1 MYNFIQYFISTD
13 KIESSMKL
21 LVTGGLGF
29 IGSNFIIKL
38 LKERNDFEIVNVD
51 AELLGSDKRNLG
63 EIQNSERYQFVKGNI
78 TNKRLMEELISKCDA
93 VINFAAE
100 SFVDRSINDADP
112 FLVSNIRGAFTILD
126 ITTKQHKRM
135 VQISTDEVFG
145 SLSNETA
152 TEESKF
158 NPSSPYA
165 ATKAAAELLINSYF
179 TTFNSDVIITRCT
192 NNYGPRQFAE
202 KLVPKTI
209 ILAYHNK
216 KIPIYGNGK
225 NIRDWIYVDDHCD
238 AVLSALHHGKSGESY
253 NISANNE
260 IDNLAIVRKILEIMN
275 KPETLIEFVEDRP
288 GHDLRYSLDSTKIS
302 DQLGWKV
309 KLSFEEGLEKTV
321 QWYLDNPE
329 LLNNVSSVLD
339 PTPWKGTN

>member
-1 MYNFIQYFISTD
+1 
-13 KIESSMKL
+13 MKL

-29 IGSNFIIKL
+29 IGSNFI
-38 LKERNDFEIVNVD
+38 LKILHENEGFDIVNVD
-51 AELLGSDKRNLG
+51 AELAGSNIKNLSQVKNLKNY
-63 EIQNSERYQFVKGNI
+63 EYVKGNI
-78 TNKRLMEELISKCDA
+78 TNRKLMEDLIKNCD
-93 VINFAAE
+93 VVVNFAAE
-100 SFVDRSINDADP
+100 SFVDRSINDANP
-112 FLVSNIRGAFTILD
+112 FLVSNIRGAYTILD
-126 ITTKQHKRM
+126 IITKQKKRM
-135 VQISTDEVFG
+135 IQISTDEVFG

>member
-1 MYNFIQYFISTD
+1 
-13 KIESSMKL
+13 MKL

-29 IGSNFIIKL
+29 IGSNFILKL
-38 LKERNDFEIVNVD
+38 LKESDDFEVINVD
-51 AELLGSDKRNLG
+51 AELFGSDHKNLN
-63 EIQNSERYQFVKGNI
+63 EIKNSEKYHFEKGNI
-78 TNKRLMEELISKCDA
+78 SNKKFMEEQITKCDA

-100 SFVDRSINDADP
+100 SFVDRSINDANP

-126 ITTKQHKRM
+126 ITTKQKKRM
-135 VQISTDEVFG
+135 IQISTDEVFG
-145 SLSNETA
+145 SLSNGTA
-152 TEESKF
+152 TEEYKF

-179 TTFNSDVIITRCT
+179 TTFNSDVVITRCT

-202 KLVPKTI
+202 KLIPKTI
-209 ILAYHNK
+209 ILAYHDK

-225 NIRDWIYVDDHCD
+225 NIRDWIHVEDHCD
-238 AVLSALHHGKSGESY
+238 AVLSVLHHGKSGESY

-260 IDNLAIVRKILEIMN
+260 IDNLTIVRKILEIMD
-275 KPETLIEFVEDRP
+275 KPENLIEFVEDRP

-309 KLSFEEGLEKTV
+309 KSSFEKGLEKTV
-321 QWYLDNPE
+321 QWYIDNPK
-329 LLNNVSSVLD
+329 LLNDISSAILE
-339 PTPWKGTN
+339 PTPWKDTS